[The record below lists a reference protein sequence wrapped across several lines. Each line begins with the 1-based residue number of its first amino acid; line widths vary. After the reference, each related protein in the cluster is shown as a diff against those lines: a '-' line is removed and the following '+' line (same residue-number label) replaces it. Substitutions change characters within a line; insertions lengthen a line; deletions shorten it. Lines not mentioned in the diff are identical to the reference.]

1 MAVADT
7 EKRHTAINPVWRD
20 QGMLR
25 SAAGGMT
32 MNTRNLSL
40 TTRTVLA
47 FGCIC
52 LLLLVIGG
60 SAVWQLRTIDESVVE
75 LHRDWMPSV
84 RQAGKV
90 QTAALMYRVDAR
102 RFSMDDDRM
111 SAESLA
117 TLDQF
122 RSRMKAEVQ
131 AYGPLVSSPEEA
143 ALYREVSADVDAYI
157 ASIDQLVAAG
167 KDATVQQLGGIIRT
181 VTKPV
186 AAKLQVDLEK
196 LIAINEAGADASS
209 NEAHEAQVSGVRLI
223 GGVSLLALVLTVL
236 IARVFINSILRPV
249 RALLVATEQ
258 IANGNLRADISA
270 QGADELTRL
279 ESATLTMRDNL
290 RSMLDLIGQS
300 SMQLSQAAGQLNT
313 VTRET
318 TATAEQQSMETDQA
332 ATAVNEMTA
341 AVEEVARNASAAS
354 QSSQRSE
361 QAARLG
367 KDKVNTTIA
376 SIKRLSDSVRKTRS
390 DVEDLASKSHD
401 IAKVLDVIR
410 TIAEQT
416 NLLALN
422 AAIEAARAGEQGRGF
437 AVVADEVRALAH
449 RTQLSTQEIEKMIAE
464 IQGNSE
470 ATVTSMRRSD
480 SEVGETLASA
490 NDTGEAIAQIAEAI
504 SDINERNLLI
514 ATASEE
520 QAQVA
525 RSVDENL
532 VSIRDLSARSAAAAG
547 QTSAASQEMS
557 RLAGQLDTLVGRFVI

>member
-1 MAVADT
+1 
-7 EKRHTAINPVWRD
+7 
-20 QGMLR
+20 
-25 SAAGGMT
+25 

-279 ESATLTMRDNL
+279 ENATLAMRDNL

-300 SMQLSQAAGQLNT
+300 SMQLSQAVGQLNT

-318 TATAEQQSMETDQA
+318 NATAEQQSMETDQA